1 MRSPV
6 FAGLG
11 AAVVVVV
18 CKAVVVVVAEVVVV
32 GAAVVEVAGSGV
44 VIAVW
49 LEAML
54 EAVPE
59 LSVTTVVD
67 SEVSL

>member
-1 MRSPV
+1 
-6 FAGLG
+6 
-11 AAVVVVV
+11 VVVV
-18 CKAVVVVVAEVVVV
+18 VVVVVAAGVVVA
-32 GAAVVEVAGSGV
+32 AAVVEVAGSGV

-59 LSVTTVVD
+59 LSVTMVVD